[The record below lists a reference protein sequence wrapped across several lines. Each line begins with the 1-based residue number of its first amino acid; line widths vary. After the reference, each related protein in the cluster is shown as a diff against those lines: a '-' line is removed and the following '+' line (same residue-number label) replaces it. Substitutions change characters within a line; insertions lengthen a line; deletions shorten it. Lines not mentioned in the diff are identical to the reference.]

1 MWMNHIWAKSPVV
14 CVCVR
19 VVCVWPSEMKDLF
32 FCVRF
37 CYCMPYI
44 FQFAYWVCERARAR
58 TPQCSY
64 ADSIRCASIQSFQFF
79 SHLSA
84 ALLCSICFHKPS
96 VPHRHRCWCRCWK
109 LSIVRALWAT
119 FVCSIWFYYMRF
131 RYTYVAYQIL
141 TTHITLSL
149 SFPLPFSHS
158 VAFFSP
164 STCAQPMA
172 RPI

>member
-1 MWMNHIWAKSPVV
+1 MWMNHIRAKSPVV
-14 CVCVR
+14 CVCVW
-19 VVCVWPSEMKDLF
+19 CVYGPVKWKIYF
-32 FCVRF
+32 FV
-37 CYCMPYI
+37 
-44 FQFAYWVCERARAR
+44 FASVIACHIYSNSHIECANERARAR
-58 TPQCSY
+58 SNVAMPIPSG
-64 ADSIRCASIQSFQFF
+64 ALRFNLFNFF
-79 SHLSA
+79 SHLSS